1 MTHMTEDPN
10 EFNSYAVLV
19 HYMQPVEGTFAIRA
33 KDAEHA
39 AKLVET
45 LLEKRD
51 GKVLTVERLPDEDD
65 DAQLELPLPLPPS
78 PKQVN

>member
-1 MTHMTEDPN
+1 MTENPD
-10 EFNSYAVLV
+10 ELNSYAVLV

-39 AKLVET
+39 AELVGT
-45 LLEKRD
+45 LLEKRID

-78 PKQVN
+78 TKQVN